1 MKRASAVNQ
10 TLRQAVVEFKMKLFV
25 GLGNPGSQYQN
36 HRHNVG
42 FMMLDALASEHN
54 APKWSK
60 KHQGEVTEITV
71 DGEKILLLKPQTY
84 MNLSGQSV
92 AAAMKFYQLSPAD
105 ITVFHDELDIPN
117 ARVKIKT
124 GGGHGGH
131 NGLRDIDKHI
141 GKDYRRVRIGI
152 DHPGHKDAV
161 TGYVLHDFGK
171 AEREAIDALIDQL
184 IRHCDLLISGEDA
197 KLLTELAK

>member
-1 MKRASAVNQ
+1 
-10 TLRQAVVEFKMKLFV
+10 MKLFV
-25 GLGNPGSQYQN
+25 GLGNPGSKYSG

-42 FMMLDALASEHN
+42 FMVLDALAEDQH
-54 APKWSK
+54 APQWSK
-60 KHQGEVTEITV
+60 KHQGEVTEITL

-92 AAAMKFYQLSPAD
+92 AAAVKFYKLEPAD
-105 ITVFHDELDIPN
+105 VTVFHDELDIPC
-117 ARVKIKT
+117 AKVKIKT

-161 TGYVLHDFGK
+161 TGYVLHDFSK
-171 AEREAIDALIDQL
+171 AEREAIDTLIDQL
-184 IRHCDLLISGEDA
+184 VRYSDLLVSGEDT
-197 KLLTELAK
+197 KLLTELAG